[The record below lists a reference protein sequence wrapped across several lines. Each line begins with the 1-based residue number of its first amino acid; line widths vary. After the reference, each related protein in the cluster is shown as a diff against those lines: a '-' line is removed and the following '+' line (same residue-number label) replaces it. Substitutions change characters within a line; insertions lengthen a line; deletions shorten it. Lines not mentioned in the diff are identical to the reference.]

1 MPAPHGGLVTYIGL
15 MRKQTSGSVHR
26 HRLTVAVF
34 AVAVL
39 AFAPA
44 CAAGHSPDS
53 SAPAAPQSDAGFAPA
68 APAPES
74 GPGHKQAPAP
84 ADVKRDIVKTAS
96 MSITTGNPVGVADKA
111 VALATDAG
119 GRVDSRSED
128 AGSSSGRAHIALAL
142 RVPAAELEG
151 TLDEFK
157 KLGTVQTVEVRADD
171 VTSQRVDLDAR
182 IKALQTSVDRLL
194 GIMRDARDPDAL
206 IKAEDALSQRQAELD
221 SLRAQRTQLGDQ
233 IDYSTVNLDITAEQI
248 GGPAPQYQGFWG
260 QVERG
265 WHGLVSAASGF
276 VMLFGLLLPWL
287 AVFAL
292 AAVIIVAAVRL
303 TRSRRGPGSAAGQAG
318 RQDGQLQGQGSA
330 TDEDQDGESDPV
342 ARPGP

>member
-1 MPAPHGGLVTYIGL
+1 
-15 MRKQTSGSVHR
+15 MRKQTSGSR
-26 HRLTVAVF
+26 HRRMTVALF
-34 AVAVL
+34 AAAMLAV
-39 AFAPA
+39 APA
-44 CAAGHSPDS
+44 CAAGHSPNS
-53 SAPAAPQSDAGFAPA
+53 SAPAATQSDAGFAPA
-68 APAPES
+68 APAPVPES
-74 GPGHKQAPAP
+74 GAGLKEAPIP

-96 MSITTGNPVGVADKA
+96 MSITTGNPGAVADKA
-111 VALATDAG
+111 VSLATDAG

-128 AGSSSGRAHIALAL
+128 AGSSSGRARISLSL

-157 KLGTVQTVEVRADD
+157 KLGTVQTVEVRSDD

-194 GIMRDARDPDAL
+194 GIMRDAKDPEAL
-206 IKAEDALSQRQAELD
+206 IKAEGALSQRQAELD

-265 WHGLVSAASGF
+265 WHGLVSAASGL

-287 AVFAL
+287 AVVVIAAAL
-292 AAVIIVAAVRL
+292 IFAVIRL
-303 TRSRRGPGSAAGQAG
+303 TRSRTGQRSAPREAG
-318 RQDGQLQGQGSA
+318 RQDGELQRQGSA
-330 TDEDQDGESDPV
+330 ADQNEDGEGDPV
-342 ARPGP
+342 ARPGT